1 MAGGGGMRWGIE
13 GNTAL
18 SLPTQAA
25 FTLYQD
31 AIPDWIGYFFIPG
44 MSVYS
49 PAVGNRR
56 RVVKYLNT
64 ALHPGPPPAA

>member
-31 AIPDWIGYFFIPG
+31 AISD
-44 MSVYS
+44 
-49 PAVGNRR
+49 
-56 RVVKYLNT
+56 
-64 ALHPGPPPAA
+64 